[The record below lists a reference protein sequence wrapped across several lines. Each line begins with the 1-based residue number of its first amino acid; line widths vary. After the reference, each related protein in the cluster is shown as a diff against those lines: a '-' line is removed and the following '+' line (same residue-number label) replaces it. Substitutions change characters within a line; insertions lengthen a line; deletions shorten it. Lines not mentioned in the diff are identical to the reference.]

1 MTSRGGGG
9 DATTRQGATQK
20 SVRRAKVGG
29 EERTSRASLAGVA
42 REVIQEDVSGKAA
55 SFASQPKP
63 CTPCMARHAQ
73 ACGAGRR
80 LLY

>member
-1 MTSRGGGG
+1 MARNERAGR
-9 DATTRQGATQK
+9 RQ
-20 SVRRAKVGG
+20 
-29 EERTSRASLAGVA
+29 LGVA

-63 CTPCMARHAQ
+63 CTPCMARYAQ

>member
-20 SVRRAKVGG
+20 SARRANVGG
-29 EERTSRASLAGVA
+29 EERTSRASLGVA

-63 CTPCMARHAQ
+63 CTPCMARYAQ

>member
-1 MTSRGGGG
+1 MARNERAGR
-9 DATTRQGATQK
+9 RQ
-20 SVRRAKVGG
+20 
-29 EERTSRASLAGVA
+29 LGVA